1 MIMGLYTKYKPLK
14 VKPGTNPIWRGVGCI
29 LLAIAPVVGYGLTI
43 LVAPLLE
50 ATGYVPLELLGY
62 IHFPDWIFKVPVLNG
77 IAGFIGGINNLG
89 LGIVVFIVIMVL
101 LTGIFS
107 LIFVALL
114 QVISPPRYGE
124 MDAPPS
130 TYKAKRY
137 KR

>member
-1 MIMGLYTKYKPLK
+1 MIMGQYTKYKPLK
-14 VKPGTNPIWRGVGCI
+14 EKPGMNPIWRGIGCV
-29 LLAIAPVVGYGLTI
+29 LLVVAPLVSYALTR
-43 LVAPLLE
+43 LVAPLVE

-62 IHFPDWIFKVPVLNG
+62 IHLPDWVYKVPVLRS
-77 IAGFIGGINNLG
+77 IASLIGGINNLG

-107 LIFVALL
+107 LIYVAVL
-114 QVISPPRYGE
+114 QTIGPPRYGE

-130 TYKAKRY
+130 KHKAKRY